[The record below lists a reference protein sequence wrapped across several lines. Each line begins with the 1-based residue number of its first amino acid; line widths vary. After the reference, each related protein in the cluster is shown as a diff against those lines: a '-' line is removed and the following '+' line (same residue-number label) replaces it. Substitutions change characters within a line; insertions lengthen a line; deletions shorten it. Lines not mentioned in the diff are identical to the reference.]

1 MIYCHN
7 LSTKITQPFLGYS
20 LGERGVILKKL
31 GFYFYQAMKIIL
43 SLVHEP
49 HSNEMRVVLPR
60 GQNYMEH
67 LPKLLATVK

>member
-1 MIYCHN
+1 MLHVKINENYKIYVY
-7 LSTKITQPFLGYS
+7 LRS
-20 LGERGVILKKL
+20 VILKKL